1 MVQDIE
7 KSGAAV
13 EPPTLRPILA
23 YLPSMFRRFW
33 LSETALCSE
42 LGLQL
47 SAFKLRFSQSPE
59 MPDRLSWR
67 DRLCGCHNRIGIN
80 SIVAV

>member
-1 MVQDIE
+1 LADFSVDAPPLSPAEFGKLMVQDIE

-33 LSETALCSE
+33 LSETALC
-42 LGLQL
+42 
-47 SAFKLRFSQSPE
+47 R
-59 MPDRLSWR
+59 SWVF
-67 DRLCGCHNRIGIN
+67 N
-80 SIVAV
+80 